1 MKSNN
6 LTHTVKA
13 WNKGKT
19 RFSDCYAELYY
30 FILIPCFVY
39 IKSSLNSSESD
50 CQRDKE
56 KYTSVFVSAMKHG
69 KVVS

>member
-19 RFSDCYAELYY
+19 RFSDRYAELYY

-50 CQRDKE
+50 CQRDKK